1 VTRPLVNASRSA
13 RAAPAGL
20 MSIRPSYKICPGDR
34 LKVEVV
40 QPDGT
45 RALVMGK
52 LDKVPSA
59 AGGCALGVVTEAQ
72 VKAPT
77 ARGVARL
84 SAEGIRTGSA
94 EGQSSGRPRP
104 APITPS
110 RGPRHP
116 GAMA

>member
-1 VTRPLVNASRSA
+1 
-13 RAAPAGL
+13 

-34 LKVEVV
+34 LEVEVV

-59 AGGCALGVVTEAQ
+59 AGGCALRIVVTEAQ

-94 EGQSSGRPRP
+94 GGQSSGRPRP